1 MAECTAATLAA
12 GVNGQ
17 LPGGG
22 LYILFNKLAAY
33 LKCAVVLVFV
43 FDGPE
48 RPAIKRGKKVKDVLP
63 CWTDQ
68 AKDLIRYF
76 GYYVHQVIK
85 LTFIPATHR
94 GLLLAN

>member
-22 LYILFNKLAAY
+22 LYIFFNKLAAY
-33 LKCAVVLVFV
+33 LKCPLTLIFV
-43 FDGPE
+43 FDGPGHPE
-48 RPAIKRGKKVKDVLP
+48 IKRGKKVRDILP
-63 CWTDQ
+63 WWTDR

-76 GYYVHQVIK
+76 GYHVHEVCKI
-85 LTFIPATHR
+85 F
-94 GLLLAN
+94 LL